1 MASGNLVFA
10 LNGERVELQ
19 GVDPSGTLIEYLR
32 LHSKYKGTKL
42 ACGEGALSAIS
53 TCDAPFQLVVAT
65 RQHFFYQMYV
75 FVAMVSSF
83 HFKFS

>member
-1 MASGNLVFA
+1 MALGNLVFA

-42 ACGEGALSAIS
+42 ACGEGALSA
-53 TCDAPFQLVVAT
+53 T
-65 RQHFFYQMYV
+65 
-75 FVAMVSSF
+75 
-83 HFKFS
+83 